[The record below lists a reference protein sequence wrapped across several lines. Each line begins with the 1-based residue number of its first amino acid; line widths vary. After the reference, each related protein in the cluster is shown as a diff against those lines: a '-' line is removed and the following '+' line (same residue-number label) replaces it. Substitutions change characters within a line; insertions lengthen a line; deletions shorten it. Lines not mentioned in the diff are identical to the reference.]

1 MENDYLTRKAHLD
14 DVKAMHGLLL
24 ACAQKGLLLP
34 RALIYLYGHIRNF
47 LWWRP
52 WTAKSWPVAPWHRFG
67 RIWERSVPWWCVT
80 ICAVRAWGGGWSRP
94 ALVSAAN
101 CI

>member
-47 LWWRP
+47 
-52 WTAKSWPVAPWHRFG
+52 F
-67 RIWERSVPWWCVT
+67 C
-80 ICAVRAWGGGWSRP
+80 GGGPGRRNRGLLRP
-94 ALVSAAN
+94 GTGLGGSGRDLFPGGA
-101 CI
+101 